1 MKGNISLSNG
11 QSFTGTWKGS
21 IKDIQGEIVFYTGM
35 TGYEEVLTDPS
46 YHGQIIVFSYPLL
59 GQYGIQSANL
69 ESADIQ
75 VAGIIAA
82 EVYEGELEKGMSL
95 LEFAALQGVPLMTGV
110 DTRSL
115 IQVIREDGTMQA
127 VMSLEGKPLPAW
139 EPIKTFLVP
148 NVTASSIQTIGNG
161 ALHIGLID
169 FGYKK
174 SILQA
179 LLNRGCKVT
188 IFPYTTSTADLDSYG
203 VEALLF
209 SNGPGD
215 PSSLEAFIPVYKQWA
230 ERYPSLGICL
240 GHQLLALA
248 FGAETT
254 KLPFGHRGANHPIR
268 NTKNGNVSMSSQNH
282 SYVVESRNLPQ
293 TLGILYQ
300 NVNDLSIEGLC
311 HHQLPLMTV
320 QFHPEASP
328 GPAEHHEVFETFFS
342 LIHTEKKVSLNA

>member
-1 MKGNISLSNG
+1 MKGNLSLSNG
-11 QSFTGTWKGS
+11 QSFSGSWKGS
-21 IKDIQGEIVFYTGM
+21 LKDVQGEIVFYTGM

-46 YHGQIIVFSYPLL
+46 YHGQIIVFSYPLM
-59 GQYGIQSANL
+59 GQYGIQTAHL
-69 ESADIQ
+69 ESTKIQ
-75 VAGIIAA
+75 VAGIVTA
-82 EVYEGELEKGMSL
+82 EVYDGELEKGISL
-95 LEFAALQGVPLMTGV
+95 TDFAFSQGVPLMTDM

-148 NVTASSIQTIGNG
+148 NVTASSVETVGNG
-161 ALHIGLID
+161 SLHIGLID

-179 LLNRGCKVT
+179 LLDRGCKVT

-203 VEALLF
+203 VDALLF

-215 PSSLEAFIPVYKQWA
+215 PFSLESFAPVYKEWA

-254 KLPFGHRGANHPIR
+254 KLPFGHRGANHPVR
-268 NTKNGNVSMSSQNH
+268 NAKTGRVSMSSQNH
-282 SYVVESRNLPQ
+282 SYVVELADLPK

-300 NVNDLSIEGLC
+300 NVNDLSIEGLY
-311 HHQLPLMTV
+311 HHQLPIMTV

-342 LIHTEKKVSLNA
+342 LIQTEKKVSLNA